1 MLYQPSYP
9 YPYLSDIDATDDNTF
24 YCYINAEGGTT
35 VNAYNYTIT
44 DLSGQQ
50 IYKSEKQTLAT
61 PLYSQQVLY
70 MNVPKTSGMIN
81 GRDYVW
87 RVQLYESNADIWVA
101 FGTVQEGE
109 NTTTRLY
116 LRKNYLAQSGDWI
129 VINSQKVR
137 ISEYSSETGSET

>member
-70 MNVPKTSGMIN
+70 MSVPKTSGMIN

-87 RVQLYESNADIWVA
+87 RVQLYESNEDI
-101 FGTVQEGE
+101 QDNISYSDE
-109 NTTTRLY
+109 NIL
-116 LRKNYLAQSGDWI
+116 
-129 VINSQKVR
+129 
-137 ISEYSSETGSET
+137 